1 MESSQRIKDENIYNS
16 NFEIISEFV
25 DNVNKFQKSDLSYF
39 YLLHNLL
46 PKLDDYFFEKN
57 CNRKTTSLT
66 DDLDKISLYIDNYE
80 CALKNISTL
89 INFINI
95 HDPNAVVIIQADH
108 GHYFSEKNSDDI
120 YKIFNL
126 IKVPNYCRNFLSN
139 EIDNINGVRLSLS
152 CATNSKIKLIKRK
165 IYNETEFLN

>member
-1 MESSQRIKDENIYNS
+1 MQKIKKILITGSNGAIGISLCKKFKDEDWYVIGT
-16 NFEIISEFV
+16 
-25 DNVNKFQKSDLSYF
+25 DKHK
-39 YLLHNLL
+39 
-46 PKLDDYFFEKN
+46 K
-57 CNRKTTSLT
+57 SLT
-66 DDLDKISLYIDNYE
+66 AVDHYE
-80 CALKNISTL
+80 S